1 MMDAK
6 PNSRPKI
13 LVVDDEPFNVDYLE
27 QELEESAHNILIASN
42 GREALDKVVSE
53 FPDLILLD
61 IMMPVMDGFTVLSEL
76 KGDSKLRDI
85 PVIIISAMN
94 DLQSV
99 VKGIEQG
106 AEDYLPKPFEPVL
119 LHARV
124 SSSLQKK
131 RLRDQELDYL
141 RQVDRLTAA
150 AADVEDDRF
159 DPASLDEL
167 ARRDDALGK
176 LARVFQK
183 MAREVHLREE
193 KLKQQVMELRI
204 ALDETRQ
211 KKKVAEITD
220 SQHFKDIQNEA
231 DFLRSIIQNND
242 QEEAG

>member
-1 MMDAK
+1 MEAHLD
-6 PNSRPKI
+6 SRQKVLI
-13 LVVDDEPFNVDYLE
+13 VDDEPFNVDYLE
-27 QELEESAHNILIASN
+27 QELEGSDCDILTADN
-42 GREALDKVVSE
+42 GREALEKISVE
-53 FPDLILLD
+53 LPDLILLD
-61 IMMPVMDGFTVLSEL
+61 IMMPVMDGFAVLSQL
-76 KGDSKLRDI
+76 KADFKLRDI

-124 SSSLQKK
+124 SSSLEKK
-131 RLRDQELDYL
+131 RFRDQELDYL

-159 DPASLDEL
+159 DPASLDQP

-183 MAREVHLREE
+183 MAREVQLREE
-193 KLKQQVMELRI
+193 KLKQQVMELKI
-204 ALDETRQ
+204 ALDETHQ

-220 SQHFKDIQNEA
+220 LQYFKDLQHEANE
-231 DFLRSIIQNND
+231 LRNIITGTN
-242 QEEAG
+242 ETEI